1 MYYTDALLARNINNE
16 QCIYYIDTEILTISS
31 VRIYYTN
38 VVLERNIDE
47 EKIICIM
54 IDQLVYQ

>member
-31 VRIYYTN
+31 VRIYYTDA
-38 VVLERNIDE
+38 VLERNIDDE

-54 IDQLVYQ
+54 IY